1 MIHPTNQS
9 AMSFASQQASMANT
23 AATTFTKVTK
33 RMFKEIP
40 PTPSR
45 PTLNTK
51 APIRIPSIE
60 LYGFKRIMTSPTVL
74 NTTSEMSRPTIL
86 PLAGFKQNNAT
97 NLYSTDASAE
107 IPSATGN
114 TNPWITVGFIAI
126 VIVGVA
132 MLISTISV
140 CLEARKKAAIAQRQK
155 EEEEAEEARKTRLA
169 GLRHVRV
176 ELKDLGEIMKPERAV
191 L

>member
-1 MIHPTNQS
+1 
-9 AMSFASQQASMANT
+9 
-23 AATTFTKVTK
+23 
-33 RMFKEIP
+33 
-40 PTPSR
+40 
-45 PTLNTK
+45 
-51 APIRIPSIE
+51 
-60 LYGFKRIMTSPTVL
+60 
-74 NTTSEMSRPTIL
+74 
-86 PLAGFKQNNAT
+86 
-97 NLYSTDASAE
+97 
-107 IPSATGN
+107 
-114 TNPWITVGFIAI
+114 
-126 VIVGVA
+126 